1 TISSARRCVYETC
14 HGVVP
19 LAAGNRWLWWLPL
32 HWVALAEPWA
42 NRRLLVCARDFAAL
56 PGYASG
62 LVDRLVGA
70 TVLLNY

>member
-1 TISSARRCVYETC
+1 
-14 HGVVP
+14 
-19 LAAGNRWLWWLPL
+19 LWCGQGRLRL